1 MREVQFTK
9 KNVLIID
16 DNFHV
21 CQEIKAALQNE
32 TTEIYYALSAHEGI
46 EQLIK
51 ERFCLVIMDILQPET
66 DGIEIL
72 RMIRQL
78 RPIPILVL
86 SSKSGSAER
95 MAALKA
101 GAHGYMEKPYNLEEC
116 LAYAQS
122 LMELYMRLHVVES
135 RYYTLAFGSDLIIDP
150 VKHQAILKGELL
162 NLTRKEFEL
171 LFFLASHAGQVLSRE
186 QIYSAIWNADAVYN
200 VDEIVKAHIKTLRK
214 KMQPSGKAY
223 IKNEWGIGYRFSSD
237 EEGGCREMDS
247 LKLERL

>member
-16 DNFHV
+16 DNLHV
-21 CQEIKAALQNE
+21 CQEIKTALQNE

-66 DGIEIL
+66 DGIEML

-122 LMELYMRLHVVES
+122 LMELYMRLHMVED

-150 VKHQAILKGELL
+150 VKHQAMLKGELL

-171 LFFLASHAGQVLSRE
+171 LFFLANHAGQVLSRE
-186 QIYSAIWNADAVYN
+186 QIYSAVWNADSVYN

-223 IKNEWGIGYRFSSD
+223 IKNEWGIGYRFSPD
-237 EEGGCREMDS
+237 EEGGCWENDS
-247 LKLERL
+247 LK